1 MITINQTPV
10 LNRVILDGNDTVVSI
25 TSSNG
30 AGHYFRAIIFI
41 DDVLFDTQSW
51 SRKDAYTCEKNL
63 KKLYNAYFE
72 QVFSESFTAGI
83 TEQTHLKKKV
93 SILIEERLMADDS
106 VVQSI
111 DLPDFFILYNAKPIA
126 FTDTT
131 KVAFLGYTADKY
143 LISSTGK
150 ISVPIY
156 SNTDAETIVV
166 TLKDNF
172 NTVVNTVTVASATA
186 KKVHLYNFDLS
197 AWTFATNTIY
207 FTLTVTV
214 GSTTITKVFRYL
226 SLPDYPVKEIAF
238 LNNFGF
244 YQYAYIDGQFSI
256 DNALTSDDYT
266 QADGTDRIIEINE
279 EFTYTLNSGSL
290 LGSEKALLSEIANA
304 LDTKIFLNNAWIDM
318 VSKIKKLNLFQD
330 RKNNYSESL
339 QFSVKPKNNIA
350 NEFYE
355 IIENPEINFN
365 NITSENGVDYILNFD
380 FNFPVYNLTLEGR
393 IGSLWRDIES
403 VSFVSPAEVST
414 TASFLYVRLKSS
426 YAGQPVYSN
435 ELENP
440 FTSWP
445 SSE

>member
-30 AGHYFRAIIFI
+30 AGYYFRAVIFI

-72 QVFSESFTAGI
+72 QVFSETFTAGI

-106 VVQSI
+106 VVQSV
-111 DLPDFFILYNAKPIA
+111 DLPDFYILYNAKPIA

-156 SNTDAETIVV
+156 SNTAAETIVV

-186 KKVHLYNFDLS
+186 KKVHLYNFDFS

-244 YQYAYIDGQFSI
+244 YQYAYIDGQLSI

-266 QADGTDRIIEINE
+266 KADGTDRIIEINE

-290 LGSEKALLSEIANA
+290 LGSEKGLLSEIANA
-304 LDTKIFLNNAWIDM
+304 LDTKIFLNNTWIDM

-339 QFSVKPKNNIA
+339 SFSVKPKNNIA
-350 NEFYE
+350 NEFYDE
-355 IIENPEINFN
+355 LEDGEINLN
-365 NITSENGVDYILNFD
+365 NVTTEDGVDFILNFD
-380 FNFPVYNLTLEGR
+380 FNFACYNLILEGKR
-393 IGSLWRDIES
+393 YGDWEE
-403 VSFVSPAEVST
+403 VSNVDLTSPATVT
-414 TASFLYVRLKSS
+414 FGTVWLTLRLKSI
-426 YAGQPVYSN
+426 YGTQTIYSN
-435 ELENP
+435 EFSTP
-440 FTSWP
+440 PISWP